1 LNRVRLRNFYLA
13 ATQDKRP
20 LHSRYFHQ
28 IRRDPGLQSRARFT
42 LKQQTSISSS
52 PVLLCRQKTMNFQ
65 FFLKVMNMIAAK
77 NLFLNTRIAKA
88 VALTVLASSVLSTS
102 MSPAIANDRYDDD
115 EFKFEMVRTPNLV
128 AFPAC
133 LPNASAKVTIE
144 PRGEA
149 EEMRVKVRG
158 LPADVKFN
166 LFVIQQPNPPA
177 GMAWY
182 QGEVQTN
189 KHGRGA
195 AKFAGRF
202 NTETFIVSNAANPAP
217 VIFNNPPFPDAAV
230 GPITG
235 PIHTFHLGMW
245 FDSPQD
251 AIKAGCPGNTTPFNG
266 AHNAGVQILNT
277 SNFPNLEGPLRS
289 VKP

>member
-1 LNRVRLRNFYLA
+1 MKF
-13 ATQDKRP
+13 
-20 LHSRYFHQ
+20 
-28 IRRDPGLQSRARFT
+28 
-42 LKQQTSISSS
+42 QT
-52 PVLLCRQKTMNFQ
+52 
-65 FFLKVMNMIAAK
+65 FLKVMNMIAAT
-77 NLFLNTRIAKA
+77 NLFVNTRMAKT
-88 VALTVLASSVLSTS
+88 VALAMLVGAALSTS
-102 MSPAIANDRYDDD
+102 ISPAIANDNKYDNDD
-115 EFKFEMVRTPNLV
+115 EFKFDMVRTPNLV
-128 AFPAC
+128 AFPNC
-133 LPNASAKVTIE
+133 VPNASAKVTIE
-144 PRGEA
+144 PRGET

-158 LPADVKFN
+158 LPADSKFN

-182 QGEVQTN
+182 QGEIQTN

-195 AKFAGRF
+195 AKFVGRF

-235 PIHTFHLGMW
+235 PIHTFHLGIW
-245 FDSPQD
+245 FDTPQD
-251 AIKAGCPGNTTPFNG
+251 AIKAGCAGNTTPFNG

-277 SNFPNLEGPLRS
+277 SNFPNLEGPLLK

>member
-1 LNRVRLRNFYLA
+1 M
-13 ATQDKRP
+13 
-20 LHSRYFHQ
+20 
-28 IRRDPGLQSRARFT
+28 
-42 LKQQTSISSS
+42 
-52 PVLLCRQKTMNFQ
+52 MNFQ
-65 FFLKVMNMIAAK
+65 FFLEVMNMIVAK
-77 NLFLNTRIAKA
+77 NLLMHTRIARA
-88 VALTVLASSVLSTS
+88 VTATLLVSAALS
-102 MSPAIANDRYDDD
+102 MSMSQAIANDYKSDNDD

-128 AFPAC
+128 AFPNC
-133 LPNASAKVTIE
+133 VPNASAKVTIE

-149 EEMRVKVRG
+149 DEMRVAVRG
-158 LPADVKFN
+158 LPADVKVN

-189 KHGRGA
+189 KHGRGS

-289 VKP
+289 IKP